1 MFKQKTQTNCMKE
14 GAEIAEKPCKT
25 LAIFSIFQK

>member
-1 MFKQKTQTNCMKE
+1 MFKQKTQINCMKE
-14 GAEIAEKPCKT
+14 GAKIAEKPCKT